1 MRWSHLKRLSDG
13 RLVVHFP
20 RCKGGKQM
28 DDLLPTMASTA
39 ILTWLG
45 RCYGDLERVRPDA
58 PVWVCLSRRDE
69 GKPLTTRGMS
79 QVCQKYLGTSKV
91 HVTRHTF
98 ARTMEDAGAKVS
110 EISMRLAQDNPA
122 VVGRYLARLRREDNQ
137 YADSLVSLYGFK
149 ANGQSEE

>member
-1 MRWSHLKRLSDG
+1 M
-13 RLVVHFP
+13 VVHFP

-28 DDLLPTMASTA
+28 DDLLPAVASTA
-39 ILTWLG
+39 ILIWLS
-45 RCYGDLERVRPDA
+45 RCFGDLERVRPDT

-79 QVCQKYLGTSKV
+79 QICQHYLGTSKV

-98 ARTMEDAGAKVS
+98 ARTIEDAGAKVS
-110 EISMRLAQDNPA
+110 EISMRLAQDTPA

-137 YADSLVSLYGFK
+137 YADRLVCLYGFK
-149 ANGQSEE
+149 GHGVMES

>member
-1 MRWSHLKRLSDG
+1 MRWGHLKRLSDG

-28 DDLLPTMASTA
+28 DDLLPAVASAA
-39 ILTWLG
+39 ILTWLS
-45 RCYGDLERVRPDA
+45 RIYGDLERIPPDA
-58 PVWVCLSRRDE
+58 PIWVCLSRRDE
-69 GKPLTTRGMS
+69 GNPLTTRSMG
-79 QVCQKYLGTSKV
+79 QICQRYLGTSKV

-149 ANGQSEE
+149 GNEVKES